1 MTLFK
6 PSTYTMKQLKVTG
19 NATVSSDDDKI
30 NIFVS
35 SSSLANATGTG
46 SALLN
51 SSLIQIKQLNIVE
64 GNNPP
69 TVFDVS
75 GVGNQTYA
83 NPVRTT

>member
-51 SSLIQIKQLNIVE
+51 SSLTQINIVE